1 MKRTILALAIMLSAT
16 LSTTGVW
23 AQARPS
29 TQSLLCGQAQ
39 ALVLSRGAIV
49 LNTGR
54 STYDRFVASRQFCMI
69 GEVLEPVWA
78 PTRDVPQCLVGYRC
92 LQGDGDDLFFRRW

>member
-1 MKRTILALAIMLSAT
+1 MKRTILALAITLSAT
-16 LSTTGVW
+16 GAW
-23 AQARPS
+23 AQVRPS
-29 TQSLLCGQAQ
+29 TQSLRCGQAQ

-54 STYDRFVASRQFCMI
+54 STYDRFVASQQFCMF

-92 LQGDGDDLFFRRW
+92 LQGDRGDLFFRRW